1 MLIDLGWSSGLTIA
15 SAMNVAAR
23 NKLTRCKS
31 VLIPRQKSFLDS
43 TNLPNDIKSYAPP
56 VLHLPMRPSGKRRQP
71 KELKVISMVSSD
83 HNDDGNDLFLE
94 SPMSHC
100 SSGSTTVP
108 VTPLNLSVPLAATLS
123 MVGDGVTHPE
133 FLGLRQGG

>member
-23 NKLTRCKS
+23 NKLTRRES
-31 VLIPRQKSFLDS
+31 VLVPRQKSFLDS

-56 VLHLPMRPSGKRRQP
+56 VLHPPVRPSGKRWQP

-83 HNDDGNDLFLE
+83 HDDDGND
-94 SPMSHC
+94 C
-100 SSGSTTVP
+100 
-108 VTPLNLSVPLAATLS
+108 
-123 MVGDGVTHPE
+123 
-133 FLGLRQGG
+133 